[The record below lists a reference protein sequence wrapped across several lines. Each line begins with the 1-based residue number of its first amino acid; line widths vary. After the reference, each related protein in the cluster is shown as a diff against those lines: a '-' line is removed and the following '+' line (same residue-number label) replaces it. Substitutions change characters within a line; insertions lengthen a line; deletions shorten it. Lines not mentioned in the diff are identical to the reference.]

1 VQAAVDA
8 HIKLGIQPTGQRLG
22 AMDIADEGK
31 DKNSFSARYGF
42 LCRTLKNGLARE

>member
-8 HIKLGIQPTGQRLG
+8 HIKLGIQPSGQRLG

-31 DKNSFSARYGF
+31 IKTAFLAAMASF
-42 LCRTLKNGLARE
+42 CRTSRMVW